1 MIYHDY
7 LKGETVKNYIIY
19 LLLFVFL
26 GLALLFFSSFALSQ
40 GEMVIYPPTEQDWAL
55 FFASIKGTKGLA
67 SLGGAAVIVQFLL
80 YLFRSDLGIL
90 LGKWRLVTVT
100 LLTTI
105 SGALMLKIT
114 GLDWPS
120 ALMHGTTLSAFQV
133 FAHQFYKQFFIK
145 KD

>member
-1 MIYHDY
+1 M
-7 LKGETVKNYIIY
+7 KNKIIY
-19 LLLFVFL
+19 WLLLAFL
-26 GLALLFFSSFALSQ
+26 GLAVAFFSSVVLSQ
-40 GEMVIYPPTEQDWAL
+40 EAIEIMPPTNQEWLL
-55 FFASIKGTKGLA
+55 FLSSVKGLKGFV
-67 SLGGAAVIVQFLL
+67 SLGGAAAITQGLL
-80 YLFRSDLGIL
+80 YLFRGDLGVL

-120 ALMHGTTLSAFQV
+120 SLMHGTTLSAFQV
-133 FAHQFYKQFFIK
+133 FIHQFYKQFFIK